1 MNYKLTLNDF
11 ISMINNPN
19 IDRLFIMDAW
29 RNGIRSFGKGS
40 LTTYNVGNQKYR
52 HHTNNTYYT
61 KIGPVG
67 SLGERHNFNIIE
79 TSISIFSDQIVLL
92 LNNFDSNLEWFNNLN
107 KVYNEF
113 IENHCNLEMV
123 FCTNGFN
130 LYFERDFC
138 NDTAVGNV
146 GNYDWWLSCGNDTIN
161 PSFCGKGGLI
171 FVNYMETEYLYDKFK
186 ELQNFI

>member
-11 ISMINNPN
+11 ISLVGNPD

-40 LTTYNVGNQKYR
+40 LTGGDIGNQKYR
-52 HHTNNTYYT
+52 HHVNNIYYT
-61 KIGPVG
+61 KMGP
-67 SLGERHNFNIIE
+67 LGTPPAEKHNFNIIE

-92 LNNFDSNLEWFNNLN
+92 LNNFDSNLEWFNKLN

-113 IENHCNLEMV
+113 IEKHYGLEMS
-123 FCTNGFN
+123 FCINRLN
-130 LYFERDFC
+130 LYFGGDFC
-138 NDTAVGNV
+138 NDIVGSC
-146 GNYDWWLSCGNDTIN
+146 DWWLDCGDYTIN
-161 PSFCGKGGLI
+161 PSFYGKDGLV
-171 FVNYMETEYLYDKFK
+171 FVNYMEAEYLYDKFK